1 MRPIFGG
8 IYLLFTAICVII
20 VYIKIY
26 FGLIAEFLKLNGIFL
41 AENLKKERKKPV
53 FFDLRPFKKSL
64 RAPHLIYKKR
74 NENDG

>member
-20 VYIKIY
+20 VYIEIY
-26 FGLIAEFLKLNGIFL
+26 FGLIAEFLNLNGIFL

-53 FFDLRPFKKSL
+53 FLICAPLKNPFGRP
-64 RAPHLIYKKR
+64 I
-74 NENDG
+74 